1 MYYNRILEIIV
12 IILSELK
19 TSRNI
24 KDIDYSSLSEI
35 GYTPSEINS
44 AFAWIFSRIETDGKL
59 LRSELKEITSRRIY
73 NDEERRIFT
82 PEALGY
88 LIWLNETGI
97 LEDADR
103 ETIIDRVLLS
113 GYARVGLTDLKS
125 IIAIYLLDVNDI
137 NSIKTRLIL
146 ENNDTQN

>member
-1 MYYNRILEIIV
+1 MYYNKILEIIV

-19 TSRNI
+19 TSSNI
-24 KDIDYSSLSEI
+24 KDIDYSSLSDI
-35 GYTPSEINS
+35 GYTSSEINS
-44 AFAWIFSRIETDGKL
+44 ALAWIFSRIETDGKL

-73 NDEERRIFT
+73 NNEERRIFT

-113 GYARVGLTDLKS
+113 GYAGVGLTDLKS
-125 IIAIYLLDVNDI
+125 IIAIYLLDVNDV